1 MRDNPYCGKGMVCLW
16 AACLLLD
23 LAIITGYYS
32 LLCSAHGV
40 RNARMLQSTTLRWRE
55 SLFFLSFFSFFPPFL
70 LPFFFFFFSFLFRF
84 LSSRRG
90 HDDSWNIALRLFPP
104 STVSGEGK
112 KRRVINYR
120 RIYATRD
127 DEESV
132 EPFGNIIRR
141 VIDSSLSVTPSVCK
155 LEMIDDTRDG
165 CVSSFHLHGSSCCS
179 IATYDSGHRRR
190 SRQECVTRFRPSM

>member
-55 SLFFLSFFSFFPPFL
+55 SLFFLSFLPSSSFFFL
-70 LPFFFFFFSFLFRF
+70 PLFFFFLSRF

-104 STVSGEGK
+104 STRRGK

-141 VIDSSLSVTPSVCK
+141 VIDSSLSVTPSVRK
-155 LEMIDDTRDG
+155 LEMIDDVEHPRWLRIF
-165 CVSSFHLHGSSCCS
+165 VPNLRRCCS
-179 IATYDSGHRRR
+179 IGTYDSHPGIVDDRDKNALRDI
-190 SRQECVTRFRPSM
+190 VL